1 MTSQKDGRQVAWLSS
16 GRRRGGGHR
25 NSVRDPEKLG
35 NIGQKKKNRNKIQTR
50 LSRAHPHYADD
61 VKKKR
66 SSPSTEDRRRTH
78 LARREKSQKKTK
90 KKRNKKRKKRAKKK
104 RTPDTS
110 EPDVFSPSLRRRL
123 FLYRSPSLPGFYLV
137 FKLNFIPTWL
147 FFTDSSSDLMRLS

>member
-1 MTSQKDGRQVAWLSS
+1 MTSLKVTSQKDGRQVAWLSS

-35 NIGQKKKNRNKIQTR
+35 NIGQKKKPETKYKRGFLGLILIMRMT
-50 LSRAHPHYADD
+50 S
-61 VKKKR
+61 KKKR

-147 FFTDSSSDLMRLS
+147 FF

>member
-35 NIGQKKKNRNKIQTR
+35 NIGKKKQKKKYKRGFLGLILIMRMT
-50 LSRAHPHYADD
+50 S
-61 VKKKR
+61 KKKR

-147 FFTDSSSDLMRLS
+147 FF

>member
-1 MTSQKDGRQVAWLSS
+1 MRMTS
-16 GRRRGGGHR
+16 
-25 NSVRDPEKLG
+25 
-35 NIGQKKKNRNKIQTR
+35 
-50 LSRAHPHYADD
+50 
-61 VKKKR
+61 KKKR

-147 FFTDSSSDLMRLS
+147 FFLPIPLRIWWDYRKISLVLSWFYWSMAFTGFYLIFFGWFDSMIMALDLIGKFELGFTQFFRRGRGLF